1 MPKNS
6 LPKTQTK
13 AWLEAI
19 TQDPDR
25 CHYFT
30 VANAS
35 DNSSTKGKFGT
46 WDAPFFSMEEAEQ
59 FKSLMQIR
67 YSDARL
73 VIGKGEIC
81 SSDAFSQCRNRF
93 WTLWT
98 RKHKQRIQ
106 VLSKQQSG
114 ATA

>member
-6 LPKTQTK
+6 LPRTQTQ

-59 FKSLMQIR
+59 FKLLMQIR

-73 VIGKGEIC
+73 VIGRGEIC

-106 VLSKQQSG
+106 MLSKQQSG

>member
-6 LPKTQTK
+6 PPRTQTQ
-13 AWLEAI
+13 AWLETI

-35 DNSSTKGKFGT
+35 DNSSTRGKFGT

-59 FKSLMQIR
+59 FKSLMHIR
-67 YSDARL
+67 YSSARL
-73 VIGKGEIC
+73 VIGKGEIPT
-81 SSDAFSQCRNRF
+81 SEALNQSRNRF
-93 WTLWT
+93 WTQWV

-106 VLSKQQSG
+106 MLSKQQSE

>member
-6 LPKTQTK
+6 PPKAQTQ
-13 AWLEAI
+13 AWLNAALCN
-19 TQDPDR
+19 PSR

-30 VANAS
+30 VTNAS

-46 WDAPFFSMEEAEQ
+46 WDAPFFSLEEAEQ
-59 FKSLMQIR
+59 FKSRMQIR

-73 VIGKGEIC
+73 VIGRGEIC

-106 VLSKQQSG
+106 MLSKQQSG